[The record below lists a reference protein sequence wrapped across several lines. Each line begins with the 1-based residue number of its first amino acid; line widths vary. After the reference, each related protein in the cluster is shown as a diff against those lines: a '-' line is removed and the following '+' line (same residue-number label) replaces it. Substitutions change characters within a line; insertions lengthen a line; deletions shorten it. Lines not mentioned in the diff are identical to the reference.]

1 MPHLAIQKSGF
12 TLVPALCRA
21 KGVRIDVIALATSFS
36 PKGYLY
42 KEERKFGCKVLES
55 EEWKANPVTF
65 ALTRLL

>member
-1 MPHLAIQKSGF
+1 MPHLAIQKSDF

-21 KGVRIDVIALATSFS
+21 KGVRIDVIALAISFS

-42 KEERKFGCKVLES
+42 KEERKFGCKVLER

-65 ALTRLL
+65 TLTRLL